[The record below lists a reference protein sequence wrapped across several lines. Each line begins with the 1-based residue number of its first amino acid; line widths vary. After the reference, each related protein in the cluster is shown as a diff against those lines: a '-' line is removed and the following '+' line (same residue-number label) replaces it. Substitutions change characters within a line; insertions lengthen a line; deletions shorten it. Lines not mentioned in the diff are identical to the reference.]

1 MKNKEIIANRT
12 EEEIRKVNLLSKK
25 RKKNNCQFKIQFK

>member
-12 EEEIRKVNLLSKK
+12 EEEIKKVNLLSKK
-25 RKKNNCQFKIQFK
+25 KIIANSKYNSNDN